1 MSLFTD
7 DILNR
12 CQNEIDNQ
20 TYCIEEQEDLPQARL
35 ARGKANFIK
44 AMVLLQNEPLEIKNV
59 RESIDALRHDGGD
72 NPSLAYGRMIDT
84 AQSYYDVVYEL
95 FD

>member
-1 MSLFTD
+1 MAVFTD

-12 CQNEIDNQ
+12 CQKEIDNQ
-20 TYCIEEQEDLPQARL
+20 TYCIEQQEDLPQARM

-44 AMVLLQNEPLEIKNV
+44 AMVLLQDEPPGGEDVKK
-59 RESIDALRHDGGD
+59 SIDALRKDGGD
-72 NPSLAYGRMIDT
+72 NPSLGYKKMIKA
-84 AQSYYDVVYEL
+84 AQSYYDDFYGL